1 MSSFVSYVAAGL
13 ICGDIERPC
22 DSKLLM
28 GLLSEMM
35 ERVLAGDP
43 SIEPRLAWDA
53 LCEVMGT
60 DGLREMYP
68 EVYFAAEKALHAL
81 DDAAEEEVPAKKKV
95 PAKRPALR
103 VV

>member
-13 ICGDIERPC
+13 VCGDVDRPTE
-22 DSKLLM
+22 SKLLM

-35 ERVLAGDP
+35 DKILKGDS
-43 SIEPRLAWDA
+43 SIPTKLAWDA

-68 EVYFAAEKALHAL
+68 EVYFAAKAAYNAL
-81 DDAAEEEVPAKKKV
+81 DDAAEEEVVA
-95 PAKRPALR
+95 
-103 VV
+103 